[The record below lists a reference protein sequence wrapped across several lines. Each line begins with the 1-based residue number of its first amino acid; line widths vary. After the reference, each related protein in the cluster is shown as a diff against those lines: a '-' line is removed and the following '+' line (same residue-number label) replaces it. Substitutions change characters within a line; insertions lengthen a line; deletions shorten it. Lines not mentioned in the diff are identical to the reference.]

1 MIEYLLDVYLCG
13 LVVITKVVQDIGIAL
28 LVQFIFYKVFKIN
41 LYKELDKLSK
51 RLDRKVN
58 EIFG

>member
-1 MIEYLLDVYLCG
+1 MISYWLDVMLCS
-13 LVVITKVVQDIGIAL
+13 LVVIAKLIGAIAIAL
-28 LVQFIFYKVFKIN
+28 LIQLIFYKVFKIN

>member
-13 LVVITKVVQDIGIAL
+13 LVVITKVVQAIGIAL

-41 LYKELDKLSK
+41 LYKSFWKFSDRLDK
-51 RLDRKVN
+51 RIN
-58 EIFG
+58 EIF

>member
-1 MIEYLLDVYLCG
+1 MISYLLDVYLCG
-13 LVVITKVVQDIGIAL
+13 LVVIAKLIGAIAIAL
-28 LVQFIFYKVFKIN
+28 LIQLIFYKVFKIN

>member
-13 LVVITKVVQDIGIAL
+13 MVVIAELIGAMAIAIL
-28 LVQFIFYKVFKIN
+28 FQFIFYKVFKIN
-41 LYKELDKLSK
+41 LYKSLCKLSK
-51 RLDRKVN
+51 KLDKKVT

>member
-1 MIEYLLDVYLCG
+1 MILDLI
-13 LVVITKVVQDIGIAL
+13 LTLSIIFIEIIKAMAIAL
-28 LVQFIFYKVFKIN
+28 VIQGIFYKVFKIN

>member
-13 LVVITKVVQDIGIAL
+13 LVVLAKAVQAIGIAL

-41 LYKELDKLSK
+41 LYKSFWKLSDKL
-51 RLDRKVN
+51 DRRIN
-58 EIFG
+58 EIF

>member
-1 MIEYLLDVYLCG
+1 MISYWLDVILCS
-13 LVVITKVVQDIGIAL
+13 LVVIAKVVQAMGIAL

-41 LYKELDKLSK
+41 LYKSLCKLSRK
-51 RLDRKVN
+51 LDRKVT

>member
-1 MIEYLLDVYLCG
+1 MIIYWLDVMLCS
-13 LVVITKVVQDIGIAL
+13 LVVIAKVVKAIGIAL

>member
-1 MIEYLLDVYLCG
+1 MILDLI
-13 LVVITKVVQDIGIAL
+13 LTLSIIFIEIIGVMAIAL
-28 LVQFIFYKVFKIN
+28 VIQGIFYKVFKIN